1 MLIAAV
7 HSYCFLPICT
17 SAVNLT
23 TLPLFTWHAFSQIM
37 QQTVK
42 TWQGTTILAKLHYGV
57 L

>member
-42 TWQGTTILAKLHYGV
+42 TWQGTTILAKLHYDI